1 MKRLIVLSLIFISS
15 MALIACGDITT
26 ETTVASTTTIQES
39 TTEATTEST
48 TIVETTTLPTTLA
61 PTTTITTTTI
71 PTTQRIEYTGIE
83 LTNQT
88 KTFYHLDEAFDISSI
103 EITASLSDGTYEVLA
118 NELIQ
123 VVGYNSSSTGY
134 KSFYLIFNSFFVET
148 QVFILEDYAIA
159 LDMEYYEAALNLTG
173 NLLKLQLNHII
184 NDGFIGLLYGDA
196 RDILQES
203 DVDPNN
209 SSNIILVYTGYSV
222 DGAWDG
228 GTTWNREHTW
238 PQSRLGVSV
247 DYVNDYPSKATDVHN
262 LKPAKPSENYER
274 SNDYF
279 NAYDGVD
286 FYVPRD
292 EVKGDVARILFYM
305 STMYFDLTLNNDESS
320 DSYLKTMGMLSML
333 LLWNEQDPVDDFERN
348 RNDVIYSYQGNR
360 NPFID
365 YPEFA
370 NMIWG
375 NNN

>member
-15 MALIACGDITT
+15 TALVACGDTTT
-26 ETTVASTTTIQES
+26 ETTVVSTTSLET
-39 TTEATTEST
+39 TTEVT
-48 TIVETTTLPTTLA
+48 TIPETTTLPTTVA
-61 PTTTITTTTI
+61 PTTTITTSAI

-88 KTFYHLDEAFDISSI
+88 KTFYQLDEIFDKSSI
-103 EITASLSDGTYEVLA
+103 EITANLSDGSQETISS
-118 NELIQ
+118 ELIQ
-123 VVGYNSSSTGY
+123 VVGFDSSSTGY
-134 KSFYLIFNSFFVET
+134 KNIYLVFNTFFVQTE
-148 QVFILEDYAIA
+148 VFILEDYAIA
-159 LDMEYYEAALNLTG
+159 LDMEYYESALNLTG

-209 SSNIILVYTGYSV
+209 SNNIILVYTGYSV
-222 DGAWDG
+222 PGTWDG

-238 PQSRLGVSV
+238 PQSRLGVYV
-247 DYVNDYPSKATDVHN
+247 DYDNDYPSKATDIHN
-262 LKPAKPSENYER
+262 LKPANPAENTER

-279 NAYDGVD
+279 NSYDGND

-292 EVKGDVARILFYM
+292 EVKGDIARILFYM

-348 RNDVIYSYQGNR
+348 RNEVIFSYQGNR

>member
-1 MKRLIVLSLIFISS
+1 MKRLIVLSLIFIGSI
-15 MALIACGDITT
+15 ALIACGDITT
-26 ETTVASTTTIQES
+26 ETSTSTTVQ
-39 TTEATTEST
+39 
-48 TIVETTTLPTTLA
+48 ETTTEVTTEEITIIETTALPTTVA

-71 PTTQRIEYTGIE
+71 PTTERVVYTGIE
-83 LTNQT
+83 LTDQS
-88 KTFYHLDEAFDISSI
+88 KTFYRLDESFDKSSI
-103 EITASLSDGTYEVLA
+103 EITANLSDGTQEVIA
-118 NELIQ
+118 SELIQ
-123 VVGYNSSSTGY
+123 IVGFNSSSTGY
-134 KSFYLIFNSFFVET
+134 KNFYLVFNSFFVET

-159 LDMEYYEAALNLTG
+159 LDMEYYETALNLTG
-173 NLLKLQLNHII
+173 NQLKLQLNHII

-209 SSNIILVYTGYSV
+209 SNNIILVYTGNSV
-222 DGAWDG
+222 SGTWDG

-238 PQSRLGVSV
+238 PQSRLGVYV
-247 DYVNDYPSKATDVHN
+247 DYVIDYPSKATDVHN
-262 LKPAKPSENYER
+262 LKPADPSENYER

-279 NAYDGVD
+279 NDYDGTD

-305 STMYFDLTLNNDESS
+305 STMYFDLTLNNNEMTSS
-320 DSYLKTMGMLSML
+320 SEKTMGMLSML

-348 RNDVIYSYQGNR
+348 RNNVIYSYQGNR

-375 NNN
+375 NSN